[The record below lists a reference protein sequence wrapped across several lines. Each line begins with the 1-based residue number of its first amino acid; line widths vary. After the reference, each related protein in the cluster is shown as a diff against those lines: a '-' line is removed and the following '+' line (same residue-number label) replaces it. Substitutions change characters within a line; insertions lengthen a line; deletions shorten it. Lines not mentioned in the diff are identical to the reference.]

1 MAQPALQTTAPAT
14 PTAPPAPAAMSAA
27 TVPAPAAAPSVTA
40 APAAMSVPVPAA
52 PAATSASHATTA
64 VPARPGPPHTPAPGA
79 RAVTAGLL
87 AVALLLSAGALAGG
101 ALQDFLDRM
110 AGVFAL
116 VALSVSVMLGLAS
129 VFRDVL
135 TPARRQF
142 AQLLHRAAGLAGVGF
157 LLVHIGVKVAG
168 EEIAASDVLLGSG
181 DLLVDLGSLA
191 AQLFVLALI
200 TGLWRGV
207 FATRRWIR
215 PFRMLH
221 GLAYAGWVAGVVHGL
236 GAGRTPAPWV
246 TACYAL
252 CLAASAAALV
262 HRWTR
267 GRRR

>member
-27 TVPAPAAAPSVTA
+27 TVPAPAAAPSVS
-40 APAAMSVPVPAA
+40 AAMSVPVPAA

-135 TPARRQF
+135 TPAWRQF

-246 TACYAL
+246 TACYVL

>member
-1 MAQPALQTTAPAT
+1 MAHPALQTAAPAT
-14 PTAPPAPAAMSAA
+14 PATTPTPAAVPAPATAPAPAAMSAA
-27 TVPAPAAAPSVTA
+27 A
-40 APAAMSVPVPAA
+40 PAA
-52 PAATSASHATTA
+52 PATTA
-64 VPARPGPPHTPAPGA
+64 APARPGPPHTPAPGA
-79 RAVTAGLL
+79 RAVAAGVL

-129 VFRDVL
+129 VFRDIL
-135 TPARRQF
+135 TPDRRRL

-168 EEIAASDVLLGSG
+168 EEIAASDVVLGSG

-215 PFRMLH
+215 PFRVLH
-221 GLAYAGWVAGVVHGL
+221 GLAYAGWVAGIVHGL

>member
-1 MAQPALQTTAPAT
+1 MAQPALQTAA
-14 PTAPPAPAAMSAA
+14 PAPA
-27 TVPAPAAAPSVTA
+27 PAPAPTPAAAPTA
-40 APAAMSVPVPAA
+40 APAVVSAVPAA
-52 PAATSASHATTA
+52 PAAPATVPAAAAPTA
-64 VPARPGPPHTPAPGA
+64 APARPGPPHTPAPGA
-79 RAVTAGLL
+79 RAVAAGVL
-87 AVALLLSAGALAGG
+87 AVALLLSAGALVGG

-135 TPARRQF
+135 TPGRRQL

-181 DLLVDLGSLA
+181 DLLVDFGSLA

-246 TACYAL
+246 TACYVL

-262 HRWTR
+262 HRWRR